1 MSGFD
6 YVMEHKK
13 DIWKWD
19 HPALD
24 DLKEFFT
31 LFC

>member
-1 MSGFD
+1 MFD

-13 DIWKWD
+13 DIWDWD
-19 HPALD
+19 NPALD
-24 DLKEFFT
+24 DLKEFFK